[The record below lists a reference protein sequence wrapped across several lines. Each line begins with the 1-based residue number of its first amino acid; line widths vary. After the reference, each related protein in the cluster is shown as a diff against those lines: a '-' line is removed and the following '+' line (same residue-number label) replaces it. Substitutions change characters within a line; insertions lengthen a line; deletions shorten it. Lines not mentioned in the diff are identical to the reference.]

1 MHLAYAYGYN
11 SDGVKVL
18 ERKYITSQHWLEY
31 RFVGCG
37 ADCTR
42 NSLSLYARERV
53 GGQDSG
59 WRRAE
64 EYVPFPTGLM
74 YRVPQSENEPSFTFV
89 LSSIGNGYVVHYP
102 GGQMI
107 ASYHTDRDGV
117 QVGGLALPVC
127 AEKRDWTAGCVPYP
141 VVPAPEMPPYVPPSV
156 GWGDSGCGGKGAGS
170 SPDDW
175 CMRNKQNP
183 SALNCQ
189 DCCDQKSLR
198 ESKICP
204 KIYVK
209 KLKRCIEQQCRDT
222 DPDVRLVCFEGC
234 LVSTL
239 GEWKALPWL
248 QKIRRYLECCYLECV
263 NRGGRFD
270 PPGRCKLPF

>member
-102 GGQMI
+102 DGQMI
-107 ASYHTDRDGV
+107 VSYHTDRDGV

-183 SALNCQ
+183 SALDCQ
-189 DCCDQKSLR
+189 DCCDPKVIEEIKNLSKDLCKKTQKMYQTTMQGYR
-198 ESKICP
+198 P
-204 KIYVK
+204 
-209 KLKRCIEQQCRDT
+209 RCAAR
-222 DPDVRLVCFEGC
+222 VFRGL
-234 LVSTL
+234 S
-239 GEWKALPWL
+239 GEYF
-248 QKIRRYLECCYLECV
+248 R
-263 NRGGRFD
+263 
-270 PPGRCKLPF
+270 